1 MCTWTERQ
9 PCVSQSKDRRKQ
21 RMFTS
26 VIRNVSLSCS
36 QTYTS
41 LFTFGQNLIIR
52 LPSHLSLFPWLAQGS
67 IPSPERYTYL
77 PFSPSTCPL
86 AKVAQ
91 ICVKKTQCLL
101 LWALYF
107 RCSRESQ
114 VRKCVKNTWLGN
126 APNCYFDNLVPLLL
140 LIIMLYCITCFF
152 AILEVVSK
160 KKQG

>member
-1 MCTWTERQ
+1 VDVSVVLHLERACSAIFQLVLGGGLKEQREEQELGTQRGCTGTARQ
-9 PCVSQSKDRRKQ
+9 RCVSQSKDRRKQ

-26 VIRNVSLSCS
+26 VNRNVSLSCS

-52 LPSHLSLFPWLAQGS
+52 LPSHLSLSPWLAQGP

-91 ICVKKTQCLL
+91 ICVKKNSMPTTHCLWQSNQL
-101 LWALYF
+101 
-107 RCSRESQ
+107 C
-114 VRKCVKNTWLGN
+114 
-126 APNCYFDNLVPLLL
+126 P
-140 LIIMLYCITCFF
+140 
-152 AILEVVSK
+152 
-160 KKQG
+160 